1 MAKKNAPAEQDNL
14 GFDNVEQTLTKT
26 EQFLENNAR
35 QVGIAVAAVVAVV
48 LAYFAYNTYI
58 VEPKAKEGATEI
70 AKAIKWFETDSM
82 ELALNGNGAY
92 YGLLDIIDEFGG
104 TDAGNSAHYYAGV
117 AYYTLGDYENAIA
130 YMDDYHKPDAATSAT
145 AYGLIGDA
153 FVELGQMDDAV
164 DYYNKAANS
173 T

>member
-58 VEPKAKEGATEI
+58 VEPKAK
-70 AKAIKWFETDSM
+70 
-82 ELALNGNGAY
+82 
-92 YGLLDIIDEFGG
+92 
-104 TDAGNSAHYYAGV
+104 
-117 AYYTLGDYENAIA
+117 
-130 YMDDYHKPDAATSAT
+130 
-145 AYGLIGDA
+145 
-153 FVELGQMDDAV
+153 
-164 DYYNKAANS
+164 
-173 T
+173 